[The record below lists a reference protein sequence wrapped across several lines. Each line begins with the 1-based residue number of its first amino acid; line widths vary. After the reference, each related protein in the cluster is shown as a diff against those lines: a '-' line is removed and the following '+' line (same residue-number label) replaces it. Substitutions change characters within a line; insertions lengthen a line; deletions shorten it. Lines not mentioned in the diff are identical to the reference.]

1 MFWGKRNVLRD
12 PRTEKNVLQ
21 TINCDIEFPSTIVL
35 LGRRTYFLFPFDEMI
50 AKLLN
55 IPISISKIRTRNYT
69 TCPSV
74 MPDSELNNVKP
85 FRWVSGGRV
94 DWQAS
99 VALVP
104 EFRVMGPSEDLSSCF
119 LQLASLTLIDD
130 VQRITVYSHV
140 QQCRRFVPRKI

>member
-55 IPISISKIRTRNYT
+55 IPIMYIQNSDAKLYY
-69 TCPSV
+69 
-74 MPDSELNNVKP
+74 
-85 FRWVSGGRV
+85 VSLSHA
-94 DWQAS
+94 WQWT
-99 VALVP
+99 
-104 EFRVMGPSEDLSSCF
+104 E
-119 LQLASLTLIDD
+119 
-130 VQRITVYSHV
+130 
-140 QQCRRFVPRKI
+140 